1 MGLFNNEIKDPVL
14 KSMDIGIKEAQK
26 LLGDSLKQYHKEI
39 ADDVKHG
46 VSHPYERRQKEQN
59 ERETLIRLKLRH
71 RLQED
76 IKRL

>member
-14 KSMDIGIKEAQK
+14 KSMYMAIKEAQK
-26 LLGDSLKQYHKEI
+26 LLDDSLKQYHEEI
-39 ADDVKHG
+39 AGDVKHG

-59 ERETLIRLKLRH
+59 ERDKLIRLKLRH

-76 IKRL
+76 IKIL